1 MRGRRFD
8 LPVDFLFID
17 ADHSYEAVKMDWK
30 EWFPKVQKGGYV
42 ALHDSK
48 PAVNSPH
55 ALGSMKFYS
64 EDVPKLAGIRECDG
78 VDSLVILQCSGFAQT
93 RDHLFGNNP

>member
-1 MRGRRFD
+1 
-8 LPVDFLFID
+8 
-17 ADHSYEAVKMDWK
+17 MDWK
-30 EWFPKVQKGGYV
+30 EWFPKAQKGGYV

-64 EDVPKLAGIRECDG
+64 EDVPKLAGIRGCDG